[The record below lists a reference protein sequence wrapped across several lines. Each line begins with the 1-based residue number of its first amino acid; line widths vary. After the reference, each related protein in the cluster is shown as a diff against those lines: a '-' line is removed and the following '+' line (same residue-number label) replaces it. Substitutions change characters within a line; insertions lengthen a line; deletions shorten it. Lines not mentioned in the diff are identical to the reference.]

1 MIAMMYGVWY
11 LAIAIGNK
19 LAGSTGGMIDQVTQE
34 YSLSTF
40 FLLFLLIP
48 GGAGVLIIVLHPLL
62 KKLMHGIH

>member
-1 MIAMMYGVWY
+1 MYGVWY

-40 FLLFLLIP
+40 FLLFFLIP
-48 GGAGVLIIVLHPLL
+48 GGAGVLIILLHPLL